1 MGRTSNQRAF
11 RPARDLGARI
21 RSRRKELGW
30 TLEELAHRSRIHPT
44 YLSGLEHGVRNPSL
58 KVIAAVARALETSL
72 SELFSD
78 SAKSNR

>member
-1 MGRTSNQRAF
+1 MGRASHQRAF
-11 RPARDLGARI
+11 RPARDLGGRV
-21 RSRRKELGW
+21 RSRRKELGL

-58 KVIAAVARALETSL
+58 RVIAAVARGLEVSL

-78 SAKSNR
+78 AIKGSR